1 MTRFERSLIIG
12 FGVSLVWCQLLAP
25 WLLSTSKVSSN
36 QKFYQGLAEM
46 LGERYIPF
54 TGNSGMNFLVCVVF
68 ATLALCFWDFGLKE
82 NSALDAG
89 IRLTACVAGAAGVGT
104 LGIVDHDV
112 VERSNLNRQVIH
124 SDADTVDQLEA
135 DDAAKGIDAVEAA
148 LRAWDAR

>member
-1 MTRFERSLIIG
+1 MMTRFERSLIIG

-36 QKFYQGLAEM
+36 RKFYQGLAEM

-89 IRLTACVAGAAGVGT
+89 IRLTACVAGAAGVGIT
-104 LGIVDHDV
+104 GLFGYYGGIVYAVLGGV
-112 VERSNLNRQVIH
+112 VAFVLGALVEKLVFSTLRYATERTS
-124 SDADTVDQLEA
+124 
-135 DDAAKGIDAVEAA
+135 
-148 LRAWDAR
+148 

>member
-1 MTRFERSLIIG
+1 MMTRFERSLIIG

-36 QKFYQGLAEM
+36 RKFYQGLAEM

-68 ATLALCFWDFGLKE
+68 ATLALCFWDFDLKE

-89 IRLTACVAGAAGVGT
+89 IRLTACVAGAAGVGIT
-104 LGIVDHDV
+104 GLFGYYGGIVYAVLGGV
-112 VERSNLNRQVIH
+112 VAFVLGALVEKLVFSTLRYATERTS
-124 SDADTVDQLEA
+124 
-135 DDAAKGIDAVEAA
+135 
-148 LRAWDAR
+148 